1 MVLYIIK
8 AFCFFR
14 RRDSTSCQHFMRR
27 TTHQTLLAI
36 NLASQQKKEKLL
48 AFVVPII
55 CDTPQ
60 SQSVVQAILTYAHL
74 KGLKLADY
82 HAGRRQC

>member
-1 MVLYIIK
+1 
-8 AFCFFR
+8 
-14 RRDSTSCQHFMRR
+14 MRR

-36 NLASQQKKEKLL
+36 NLANQQKKEKLL

-60 SQSVVQAILTYAHL
+60 SQSVVQVILTYAHL

-82 HAGRRQC
+82 HACRRQC